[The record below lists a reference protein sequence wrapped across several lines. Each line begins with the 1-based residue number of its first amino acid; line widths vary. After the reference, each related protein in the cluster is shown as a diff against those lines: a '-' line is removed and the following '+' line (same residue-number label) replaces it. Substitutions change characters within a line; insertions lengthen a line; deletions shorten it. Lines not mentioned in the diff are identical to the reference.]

1 MEIWRLEQREQQ
13 TRAVTLISADSQ
25 HQEPGVTQAGEM
37 GLTGAVVAVN
47 GKLLERININL
58 IISIIPVLF
67 AFVACENQNVVE
79 LKKTVAA
86 LQDIKDYLHVMS
98 FIIMFW

>member
-1 MEIWRLEQREQQ
+1 
-13 TRAVTLISADSQ
+13 
-25 HQEPGVTQAGEM
+25 M

-47 GKLLERININL
+47 GTLLKRIRINP
-58 IISIIPVLF
+58 IISIFPVLF

-86 LQDIKDYLHVMS
+86 LQDIKNYLHV
-98 FIIMFW
+98 

>member
-1 MEIWRLEQREQQ
+1 
-13 TRAVTLISADSQ
+13 
-25 HQEPGVTQAGEM
+25 M
-37 GLTGAVVAVN
+37 GLVGAVVAVN
-47 GKLLERININL
+47 GKLLKRLMRINP

-86 LQDIKDYLHVMS
+86 LQDIKNYLRVMLNS
-98 FIIMFW
+98 FITMFWGNHVNIVRTS